1 MTQLGPIRENE
12 KLASD
17 GDSIITNKNDKLG
30 RGGCRLAVDQT
41 ITGSIP
47 ATSNSFMRVYQI
59 KMVRCQY
66 NQKRGIQLSPLGTLA
81 LYDFRAMSV
90 LIIIAYKSLKTA

>member
-47 ATSNSFMRVYQI
+47 ATSNSFMRIY
-59 KMVRCQY
+59 
-66 NQKRGIQLSPLGTLA
+66 
-81 LYDFRAMSV
+81 
-90 LIIIAYKSLKTA
+90 